1 MHYLSAEGLS
11 KSYGIKPLFTGISF
25 NIHQGDKIALVA
37 PNGSGKSSLLRVIA
51 GREQPDEGKL
61 WIHKEVRI
69 AFLEQE
75 PQLEEEKSVLDNI
88 FSHNHPVLNAVK
100 AYESCL
106 ASPETNDHQM
116 REALRRIDEL
126 SAWNIQHVVHEALT
140 MLRLEQLSQKVS
152 ALSGGQRRRL
162 SLAKTL
168 LDYLFSPENTL
179 LILDEPTNH
188 LDFDMIEWL
197 ADFLSDEHI
206 TLLMVSHDR
215 YFIDTVCS
223 EIWELEQAKLYVHKG
238 DYTYY
243 LEKKALREAS
253 EAAGREKAKNL
264 YRKELEWMRRQPKA
278 RTTKSKSRTHAFYN
292 LEEKLTESHTRTA
305 LQLEAK
311 MSRLGGKIL
320 EMKKV
325 YKSFGDK
332 VILKGFDYTF
342 KRGERV
348 GIIGKNGTGK
358 STFLNLVTGVES
370 PDSGKINIG
379 ETVVFG
385 YFSQQG
391 ISLKEDM
398 RVIEYVK
405 SIAEFF
411 PLADGA
417 KVMAS
422 EFLQRF
428 LFTPEQQFTY
438 ISNLSGGEKKRLQLL
453 SVLYKNPNFL
463 ILDEP
468 TNDLDLPTLQALE
481 EFLEEFEG
489 CLLMVSHDR
498 YFMDKLIDHLFI
510 FEGNGKIEDFPGNYT
525 QYRKEKNLLSKTAA
539 SKLPLEKK
547 QNTDIKQKEEKP
559 RKLSYKE
566 KLELEKLNK
575 EIPELE
581 RRKNELNTRIV
592 QECLPYEQ
600 LQSLLAELEQVVVA
614 LEASEL
620 RWLELSELQD

>member
-581 RRKNELNTRIV
+581 RR
-592 QECLPYEQ
+592 
-600 LQSLLAELEQVVVA
+600 
-614 LEASEL
+614 
-620 RWLELSELQD
+620 